1 MRGRAFRR
9 FATAGVL
16 MLAVSATAAAV
27 ASANESPHIKVVA
40 PRTSERARTI
50 TFSGATTAQ
59 FPNLR
64 AYWETVSHS
73 RATCAATPADRPRL
87 AQELGWNDIVPH
99 HAAGLVSFE
108 HKQTVA
114 AGDRGELHLL
124 CAYLVNHSGH
134 VGARAQGSYR
144 DPALR

>member
-16 MLAVSATAAAV
+16 TLAVSATAVAA
-27 ASANESPHIKVVA
+27 ASANESPHITIAA
-40 PRTSERARTI
+40 PRTSDRARMI

-73 RATCAATPADRPRL
+73 RATCAATFADKPRL
-87 AQELGWNDIVPH
+87 AQEWGWNDIVPQ
-99 HAAGLVSFE
+99 HAVGLVSFE
-108 HKQTVA
+108 RKEAVR

-134 VGARAQGSYR
+134 VGARAQASYR

>member
-9 FATAGVL
+9 FAVAGVL
-16 MLAVSATAAAV
+16 TLAVSVTAAAA
-27 ASANESPHIKVVA
+27 ASANESPHIRVVA

-50 TFSGATTAQ
+50 TFSGQTTAQ

-73 RATCAATPADRPRL
+73 GATCAATFADKPRL
-87 AQELGWNDIVPH
+87 AQEWGWNDIVGQ
-99 HAAGLVSFE
+99 HAVGLVSFE
-108 HKQTVA
+108 RKETVA

-124 CAYLVNHSGH
+124 CAYLVNHSGQ
-134 VGARAQGSYR
+134 VGVRAQASYR

>member
-1 MRGRAFRR
+1 
-9 FATAGVL
+9 
-16 MLAVSATAAAV
+16 LAVSATAASA
-27 ASANESPHIKVVA
+27 ASANGIPHIKVAA
-40 PRTSERARTI
+40 PRTSERVRTI

-73 RATCAATPADRPRL
+73 RATCAATVAGRPRL
-87 AQELGWNDIVPH
+87 AQEWGWNEIVPQ
-99 HAAGLVSFE
+99 HAVGLVSFE
-108 HKQTVA
+108 RKEKVA

-124 CAYLVNHSGH
+124 CAYLVNTSGH
-134 VGARAQGSYR
+134 VGAHVQASFR

>member
-9 FATAGVL
+9 FAAAGVL
-16 MLAVSATAAAV
+16 TVAVSATAVAV
-27 ASANESPHIKVVA
+27 AGANESPHIKVAA

-50 TFSGATTAQ
+50 TVSGATTAQ

-64 AYWETVSHS
+64 AYWETVSHG
-73 RATCAATPADRPRL
+73 RATCATTFADRPRL
-87 AQELGWNDIVPH
+87 VQEWGWNDIVPQ
-99 HAAGLVSFE
+99 HAVGLVSFE
-108 HKQTVA
+108 RKERVA
-114 AGDRGELHLL
+114 AGDRGELHIL